1 MEALETVVGYW
12 EDALSAYR
20 SNSLDTAAASG
31 KSVPP
36 PPMLTTAEE
45 TVFVRL
51 LENILE
57 GAYQLQARGCFLH
70 CQVLASCSQALTQLL
85 FFTGRFRVDLHP
97 PELYFEPRK

>member
-1 MEALETVVGYW
+1 MGMEALETVVGYW

-57 GAYQLQARGCFLH
+57 GAYQLQARGCFFRLPSSRVMLSSPNVAAVLH
-70 CQVLASCSQALTQLL
+70 RKIPSRSSSTRTL
-85 FFTGRFRVDLHP
+85 F
-97 PELYFEPRK
+97 

>member
-12 EDALSAYR
+12 EDALNAYR
-20 SNSLDTAAASG
+20 SNSVAAASDKG
-31 KSVPP
+31 APP

-57 GAYQLQARGCFLH
+57 GAYQLQVREGFFLLGNLDLKPWSH
-70 CQVLASCSQALTQLL
+70 LPTVDILILTCVTKSSLNCSSTNSPL
-85 FFTGRFRVDLHP
+85 
-97 PELYFEPRK
+97 